1 MCTASDPD
9 TGIPERRQYG
19 ACNASAIFY
28 IWLAQDV
35 VGGGIASIFWGADRG
50 IDWVVD
56 RTGRATKW
64 GAGVAK
70 SFDDNYI
77 DGTVRKLSNGTF
89 AVGRWLRKQQSG
101 VLQDY
106 NQQLVL
112 GIIALMIIILG
123 LFYIIPYYQVVKKDV

>member
-1 MCTASDPD
+1 M
-9 TGIPERRQYG
+9 
-19 ACNASAIFY
+19 
-28 IWLAQDV
+28 
-35 VGGGIASIFWGADRG
+35 
-50 IDWVVD
+50 
-56 RTGRATKW
+56 
-64 GAGVAK
+64 AK

-123 LFYIIPYYQVVKKDV
+123 LFYIIPYY